1 MVQHTDFPAYS
12 YCKGYM
18 HRRIYIYIFTI
29 FCSRSNPTGCQSQ
42 ARAAAEADERR
53 KRAQAEAQVSSA
65 LKFLFFKPYNTNT
78 LRIYFHEFSYP
89 LYRARTTVGML
100 LRSLALC

>member
-1 MVQHTDFPAYS
+1 
-12 YCKGYM
+12 M

-65 LKFLFFKPYNTNT
+65 LKFLFFKPYNNT
-78 LRIYFHEFSYP
+78 AYIFSRILISLISYTH
-89 LYRARTTVGML
+89 YCMNVVAFTSAML
-100 LRSLALC
+100 I